1 MNRCMKHPS
10 RVREPVK
17 DQEQEVR
24 LESGNTKCGVQLE
37 IDGSEVR
44 AYADVLT
51 RQHFGDALTT
61 TIS

>member
-1 MNRCMKHPS
+1 
-10 RVREPVK
+10 
-17 DQEQEVR
+17 
-24 LESGNTKCGVQLE
+24 VQLE